1 GTGPAGGAAV
11 TPATAA
17 TPTTPAKPRDLAAE
31 AAALAALEAE
41 LLGGDAPHPGPAP
54 ATGAMSDDARKAVA
68 EELKP
73 ASPKAETRPVP
84 EPAPKPAAP
93 GTATPVAQRKPD
105 AKPADS
111 KAAPKV
117 TGGTT
122 PLAPAI
128 MTELG
133 KPLAKPPVVAFDKVT
148 KSYGDFTAI
157 KDVSFSIPDYPG
169 RGEFV
174 SILGPS
180 GCGKS
185 TVIRMIAGMLP
196 QFPQTSGTVLV
207 DGKPVKGPGP
217 DRGMVFQDYTSF
229 DHRSV
234 RDNVAFGLE
243 CRGLERSIETDGAVR
258 KQTVTTFT
266 TQSAH
271 GFSKGMTVTIA
282 DVLDSSFNGKVS
294 VLATP
299 KPNQFTVQQEAPDAK
314 SGYGRVIV
322 PSLSKSE
329 RRERADFWIQKVGL
343 SVKKD
348 ADKYP
353 HQLSG
358 GMRQRVAIA
367 RTLILEPRII
377 LMDEPFGALDPP
389 TRSRMQD
396 NLVALWRENSPTI
409 FFITHSIE
417 EAVFLG
423 DHILIFST
431 SPGTVMKEIRVPPP
445 DRPSLV
451 IQREQKFMET
461 VLGIREIIDALE
473 SSQRAG
479 D

>member
-1 GTGPAGGAAV
+1 MSDAPKNPPGTGTGPAGGAPV
-11 TPATAA
+11 TPSTPATAA
-17 TPTTPAKPRDLAAE
+17 ATPAKPPRDLAAE
-31 AAALAALEAE
+31 QAALAAMEAE
-41 LLGGDAPHPGPAP
+41 LLGEEAPKTPA
-54 ATGAMSDDARKAVA
+54 ARAAVA

-73 ASPKAETRPVP
+73 PLAVPQTPVDR
-84 EPAPKPAAP
+84 PAPVNNPAPVVAKVAP
-93 GTATPVAQRKPD
+93 A
-105 AKPADS
+105 
-111 KAAPKV
+111 KV
-117 TGGTT
+117 TGGEPAASPLT
-122 PLAPAI
+122 P
-128 MTELG
+128 ELG
-133 KPLAKPPVVAFDKVT
+133 KPLEKPPVVAFNKVT
-148 KSYGDFTAI
+148 KSYGNFTAI
-157 KDVSFSIPDYPG
+157 KDVTFSIPDYPG

-185 TVIRMIAGMLP
+185 TVIRMIAGLLP
-196 QFPQTSGTVLV
+196 QFPQTSGTVLI
-207 DGKPVKGPGP
+207 DGKPVYGPGP

-229 DHRSV
+229 DNRSV
-234 RDNVAFGLE
+234 LDNVAFGLE
-243 CRGLERSIETDGAVR
+243 CRGLERALDRVTR
-258 KQTVTTFT
+258 KQTVATFT
-266 TQSAH
+266 TRTAH
-271 GFSKGMTVTIA
+271 GFSKGMAVTIA
-282 DVLDSSFNGKVS
+282 DVPDKSFNGKVEILS
-294 VLATP
+294 TP
-299 KPNQFTVQQEAPDAK
+299 KPDQFTVQYEGPDAK
-314 SGYGRVIV
+314 SHGGRVV
-322 PSLSKSE
+322 VASLTKGE
-329 RRERADFWIQKVGL
+329 RRERAEHWIEKVGL

-367 RTLILEPRII
+367 RTLIMEPRVI

-396 NLVALWRENSPTI
+396 NLIALWREQSPTI

-445 DRPSLV
+445 DRPSLI

-461 VLGIREIIDALE
+461 VLGIREIIDRLE

>member
-1 GTGPAGGAAV
+1 MSDEGKKAPGTGTGPAGGAAV
-11 TPATAA
+11 TPASPA
-17 TPTTPAKPRDLAAE
+17 TPSAKPPRDLAAE
-31 AAALAALEAE
+31 QAALAAMEAE
-41 LLGGDAPHPGPAP
+41 LLGGEEAVQAPQTPEAK
-54 ATGAMSDDARKAVA
+54 KAIV
-68 EELKP
+68 EELKF
-73 ASPKAETRPVP
+73 
-84 EPAPKPAAP
+84 PAPPQ
-93 GTATPVAQRKPD
+93 TPVDQPVAKAAVAPSDPHQVAKAAVAPSDLKPVVITGGHS
-105 AKPADS
+105 AKPLMA
-111 KAAPKV
+111 
-117 TGGTT
+117 
-122 PLAPAI
+122 
-128 MTELG
+128 ELG
-133 KPLAKPPVVAFDKVT
+133 KPLEKPPVVAFNKVT
-148 KSYGDFTAI
+148 KSYGNFTAI
-157 KDVSFSIPDYPG
+157 KDVTFSIPDYPG

-196 QFPQTSGTVLV
+196 QFPQTSGTVLI

-234 RDNVAFGLE
+234 LDNVAFGLE
-243 CRGLERSIETDGAVR
+243 CRGLERAIESVVR
-258 KQTVTTFT
+258 KQTVSIFT
-266 TQSAH
+266 TRTAH
-271 GFSKGMTVTIA
+271 GFSKGMTITIA
-282 DVLDSSFNGKVS
+282 DVPDKTFNGKVEI
-294 VLATP
+294 LATP
-299 KPNQFTVQQEAPDAK
+299 KPDQFTVQQEAPDAK
-314 SGYGRVIV
+314 SHGGRVVI
-322 PSLSKSE
+322 PSLSKGE
-329 RRERADFWIQKVGL
+329 RRERAEYWIEKVGL
-343 SVKKD
+343 SVKND

-353 HQLSG
+353 SQLSG

-396 NLVALWRENSPTI
+396 NLVALWREQSPTI

-461 VLGIREIIDALE
+461 VLGIREIIDRLE

>member
-1 GTGPAGGAAV
+1 MSDEGKKAAGTGTGPAGGAAV
-11 TPATAA
+11 TPASPA
-17 TPTTPAKPRDLAAE
+17 TPSAKPPRDLAAE
-31 AAALAALEAE
+31 QAALAAMEAE
-41 LLGGDAPHPGPAP
+41 LLGEEAPK
-54 ATGAMSDDARKAVA
+54 T
-68 EELKP
+68 EELKQ
-73 ASPKAETRPVP
+73 PVVP
-84 EPAPKPAAP
+84 Q
-93 GTATPVAQRKPD
+93 TPVDKPV
-105 AKPADS
+105 A
-111 KAAPKV
+111 KAAVDPSDLKPVAAV
-117 TGGTT
+117 TGGEPVAK
-122 PLAPAI
+122 PLMA
-128 MTELG
+128 ELG
-133 KPLAKPPVVAFDKVT
+133 KPLEKPPVVAFNKVT
-148 KSYGDFTAI
+148 KSYGNFTAI
-157 KDVSFSIPDYPG
+157 KDVTFSIPDYPG

-196 QFPQTSGTVLV
+196 QFPQTSGTVLI

-229 DHRSV
+229 DNRSV
-234 RDNVAFGLE
+234 LDNVAFGLE
-243 CRGLERSIETDGAVR
+243 CRGLERAIESVVR
-258 KQTVTTFT
+258 KQTVSTFT
-266 TQSAH
+266 TRTAH
-271 GFSKGMTVTIA
+271 GFSKGMTITIT
-282 DVLDSSFNGKVS
+282 DVPDKTFNGKVEI
-294 VLATP
+294 LATP
-299 KPNQFTVQQEAPDAK
+299 KPDQFTVQQEGPDGK
-314 SGYGRVIV
+314 SKDGRVVI
-322 PSLSKSE
+322 PSLSKGE
-329 RRERADFWIQKVGL
+329 RRERAEYWIEKVGL

-353 HQLSG
+353 SQLSG

-396 NLVALWRENSPTI
+396 NLVALWREQSPTI

-461 VLGIREIIDALE
+461 VLGIREIIDRLE

>member
-1 GTGPAGGAAV
+1 MSDQPRTPPGTGNGPAGGASV
-11 TPATAA
+11 MPSTPSTAIL
-17 TPTTPAKPRDLAAE
+17 PAKPRDLAAE
-31 AAALAALEAE
+31 AAALAALERE
-41 LLGGDAPHPGPAP
+41 LLGEDAPRTPEAKKTVTQELAPPGIAASPLRGNEVSAETIPEKPIVTSPAAADRP
-54 ATGAMSDDARKAVA
+54 AARAVDPTD
-68 EELKP
+68 LKP
-73 ASPKAETRPVP
+73 
-84 EPAPKPAAP
+84 
-93 GTATPVAQRKPD
+93 VA
-105 AKPADS
+105 
-111 KAAPKV
+111 KV
-117 TGGTT
+117 TGGEK
-122 PLAPAI
+122 PL

-133 KPLAKPPVVAFDKVT
+133 KPLDKPPVVAFDKVT
-148 KSYGDFTAI
+148 KSYGNFTAI
-157 KDVSFSIPDYPG
+157 KDVTFTIPDYPG

-185 TVIRMIAGMLP
+185 TVIRMIAGLLP
-196 QFPQTSGTVLV
+196 QFPQTSGTVLI

-229 DHRSV
+229 DYRSV
-234 RDNVAFGLE
+234 LDNVAFGLE
-243 CRGLERSIETDGAVR
+243 CRGLERAIESATR
-258 KQTVTTFT
+258 KQTVVTFT
-266 TQSAH
+266 TRTAH
-271 GFSKGMTVTIA
+271 GFSKGMTVSIT
-282 DVLDSSFNGKVS
+282 DCSDRSFHGKVE
-294 VLATP
+294 VLAASRP
-299 KPNQFTVQQEAPDAK
+299 DQFTIQQEGADAT
-314 SGYGRVIV
+314 SHGGRVVI
-322 PSLSKSE
+322 PSLSKGE
-329 RRERADFWIQKVGL
+329 RRERAEYWIEKVGL

-353 HQLSG
+353 SQLSG

-396 NLVALWRENSPTI
+396 NLVALWREQSPTI

-431 SPGTVMKEIRVPPP
+431 SPGTVLKEIRVPPP

-461 VLGIREIIDALE
+461 VLGIRELIDNLE

>member
-1 GTGPAGGAAV
+1 MSADDKPKPTPPGTGTGPAGGAPV

-17 TPTTPAKPRDLAAE
+17 TPATPAKPRDLAAE

-41 LLGGDAPHPGPAP
+41 LLGGDAPA
-54 ATGAMSDDARKAVA
+54 DAKKAQA
-68 EELKP
+68 EEHKGVAAKP
-73 ASPKAETRPVP
+73 AVSSIP
-84 EPAPKPAAP
+84 EPAPTATKPEPAAK
-93 GTATPVAQRKPD
+93 VE
-105 AKPADS
+105 AKPVEA
-111 KAAPKV
+111 KPAAPKV
-117 TGGTT
+117 TGGEPVTK
-122 PLAPAI
+122 PLMA
-128 MTELG
+128 ELG

-148 KSYGDFTAI
+148 KSYGNFTAI
-157 KDVSFSIPDYPG
+157 KDVTFSIPDYPG

-185 TVIRMIAGMLP
+185 TVIRMIAGLLP

-229 DHRSV
+229 DNRSV
-234 RDNVAFGLE
+234 LDNVAFGLE
-243 CRGLERSIETDGAVR
+243 CRGLERAIDTAVR

-266 TQSAH
+266 TRTAH
-271 GFSKGMTVTIA
+271 GFSKGMTITITDVA
-282 DVLDSSFNGKVS
+282 DGTFNGKVE

-299 KPNQFTVQQEAPDAK
+299 KPDQFTVQQQGPDAK
-314 SGYGRVIV
+314 THDGRVVI
-322 PSLSKSE
+322 PSLTKGE
-329 RRERADFWIQKVGL
+329 RRERAEYWIEKVGL

-396 NLVALWRENSPTI
+396 NLVALWREQSPTI

-431 SPGTVMKEIRVPPP
+431 SPGTVLKEIRVPPP

-461 VLGIREIIDALE
+461 VLGIREIIDRME

>member
-1 GTGPAGGAAV
+1 MSDAPKNPPGTGTGPAGGAPVTPA

-17 TPTTPAKPRDLAAE
+17 ATPAKPPRDLAAE
-31 AAALAALEAE
+31 QAALAAMEAE
-41 LLGGDAPHPGPAP
+41 LLGDEAPKAP
-54 ATGAMSDDARKAVA
+54 AAKQAVA

-73 ASPKAETRPVP
+73 PPGPPQTPVD
-84 EPAPKPAAP
+84 KPAA
-93 GTATPVAQRKPD
+93 V
-105 AKPADS
+105 
-111 KAAPKV
+111 APKAVTASPPV
-117 TGGTT
+117 TGGEPAAKLLT
-122 PLAPAI
+122 P
-128 MTELG
+128 ELG
-133 KPLAKPPVVAFDKVT
+133 KPLEKPPVVAFNKVT
-148 KSYGDFTAI
+148 KSYGNFTAI
-157 KDVSFSIPDYPG
+157 KDVTFSIPDYPG

-185 TVIRMIAGMLP
+185 TVIRMIAGLLP
-196 QFPQTSGTVLV
+196 QFPQTSGTVLI
-207 DGKPVKGPGP
+207 DGKPVYGPGP

-229 DHRSV
+229 DNRSV
-234 RDNVAFGLE
+234 LDNVAFGLE
-243 CRGLERSIETDGAVR
+243 CRGLERAIDSVVR
-258 KQTVTTFT
+258 KQTVATFT
-266 TQSAH
+266 TRTAH
-271 GFSKGMTVTIA
+271 GFSKGMSVTIT
-282 DVLDSSFNGKVS
+282 DVPDKSFNGKVEILS
-294 VLATP
+294 TP
-299 KPNQFTVQQEAPDAK
+299 KPDQFTVQYEGPDAK
-314 SGYGRVIV
+314 SLGGRVV
-322 PSLSKSE
+322 VASLTKGE
-329 RRERADFWIQKVGL
+329 RRERAEYWIEKVGL

-367 RTLILEPRII
+367 RTLIMEPRVI

-396 NLVALWRENSPTI
+396 NLIALWREQSPTI

-461 VLGIREIIDALE
+461 VLGIREIIDRLE